1 MIDVFRFAELIKE
14 GLDIDRCKLC
24 IAQIWRGIDLVQ
36 QISKIFSRRLGL
48 FLFGLGRARCGTV
61 LSLLPAA
68 TDNVALAA
76 MQAGLIL
83 NHPLPVWAI
92 RFLFVMLMW
101 AGGLTAFG
109 CLQSLA
115 LHAKRPLSMGA
126 WFREARGWAVIALI
140 GGLIG
145 LVAIILIYPGELSVP
160 R

>member
-1 MIDVFRFAELIKE
+1 M
-14 GLDIDRCKLC
+14 
-24 IAQIWRGIDLVQ
+24 
-36 QISKIFSRRLGL
+36 
-48 FLFGLGRARCGTV
+48 TV
-61 LSLLPAA
+61 LSLLSAV

-92 RFLFVMLMW
+92 RFLFIMLTW